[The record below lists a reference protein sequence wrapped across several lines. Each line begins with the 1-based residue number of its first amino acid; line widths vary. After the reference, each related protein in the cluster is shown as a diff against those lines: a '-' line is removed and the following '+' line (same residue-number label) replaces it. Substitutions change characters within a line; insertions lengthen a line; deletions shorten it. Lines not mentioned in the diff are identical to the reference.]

1 MLRTTMEAAGFPET
15 ITNEVMGIIENLQNK
30 GQWDKILQISNAIME
45 EDGKNI
51 KEQLGLARN
60 LEAEL
65 GVHKYTL
72 ELLALIPCW
81 AMTRDRYIENGISL
95 DIYYRTVQDM
105 RAKMQECRDVYEVTG
120 IFVGEWYNRFFAVTR
135 FALGRLQFETETYP
149 LDIPF
154 EKDGVVVKKGD
165 PVINIHIPSGEP
177 LTEEEAEK
185 SLKFACEFYADY
197 MPENPK
203 VFMMGSWLLDAD
215 LMKLL
220 PEGNLKKFVHRF
232 DVLYEEKNDTF
243 HDGWRVFAKDW
254 EKPADQLPRK
264 TKLQRAIADYLQLGG
279 KLGEGC
285 GFFLYDQ
292 NA

>member
-95 DIYYRTVQDM
+95 DIYNRTVQDM

-165 PVINIHIPSGEP
+165 SIVNVKWDAISTEKSNTAGFEILKGTLPALGANESYIIEYDVIEEGLSSGKSEYISHQN
-177 LTEEEAEK
+177 EAEAK
-185 SLKFACEFYADY
+185 VHYA
-197 MPENPK
+197 
-203 VFMMGSWLLDAD
+203 WA
-215 LMKLL
+215 MKLASDMFRATKQ
-220 PEGNLKKFVHRF
+220 PR
-232 DVLYEEKNDTF
+232 YESLIK
-243 HDGWRVFAKDW
+243 
-254 EKPADQLPRK
+254 QLESK
-264 TKLQRAIADYLQLGG
+264 V
-279 KLGEGC
+279 
-285 GFFLYDQ
+285 
-292 NA
+292 